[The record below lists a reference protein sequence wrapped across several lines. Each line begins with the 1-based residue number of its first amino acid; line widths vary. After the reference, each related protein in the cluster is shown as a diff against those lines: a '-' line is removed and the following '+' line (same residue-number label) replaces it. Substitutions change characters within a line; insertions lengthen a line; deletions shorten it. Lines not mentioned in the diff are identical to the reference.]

1 MVRWMALNRRSYTYL
16 KTKLLMPRYS
26 GTKKISRIVR
36 RKPPILLPQPE
47 LLHRLAPK
55 RTKQPELDSPTQ
67 IVLHAF
73 RYAALKHRN
82 QTLSDGVTPYFAHVV
97 RVNWILR
104 DLFQIKDTP
113 TIVAAI
119 LHDVVEDTGTDI
131 EEIED
136 LFGEMIARYVD
147 LLTKNQALPKRER
160 EREYDNKLEN
170 APETVKI
177 AKLADLYDNLSR
189 RIGTSRLPST
199 IKNARRL
206 AEKFKHLLTS
216 QRGRIALEH
225 VQRLILEIEQTKFGS
240 KPRSRSVTPRS
251 KRTRSK

>member
-1 MVRWMALNRRSYTYL
+1 
-16 KTKLLMPRYS
+16 MPRYS
-26 GTKKISRIVR
+26 GSKKISRIVR
-36 RKPPILLPQPE
+36 RKPPSLPPQPE
-47 LLHRLAPK
+47 LLANAGAFGSNLLHRSAPK
-55 RTKQPELDSPTQ
+55 RAKHSQLDSPTQ

-73 RYAALKHRN
+73 RYAAFKHRN

-104 DLFQIKDTP
+104 DLFHIDETP

-119 LHDVVEDTGTDI
+119 LHDVVEDTDTDI
-131 EEIED
+131 EEIGD
-136 LFGEMIARYVD
+136 LFGKTIAQYVD

-160 EREYDNKLEN
+160 EREYDDKLEN

-206 AEKFKHLLTS
+206 AEKFNRLITS
-216 QRGRIALEH
+216 KRGRIALDH
-225 VQRLILEIEQTKFGS
+225 VQRLILEIEQTEFGS
-240 KPRSRSVTPRS
+240 KRRETRAPKARA
-251 KRTRSK
+251 KRARTK

>member
-1 MVRWMALNRRSYTYL
+1 
-16 KTKLLMPRYS
+16 MPRYS
-26 GTKKISRIVR
+26 GSKKISRMVR
-36 RKPPILLPQPE
+36 RKPPILLPQPQLLANAGALASNWG

-55 RTKQPELDSPTQ
+55 RTKRSELDSPTQ

-73 RYAALKHRN
+73 RYAAFKHRN

-104 DLFQIKDTP
+104 DLFRIKDTP

-119 LHDVVEDTGTDI
+119 LHDVVEDTDTDI

-136 LFGEMIARYVD
+136 LFGQTIARYVD

-160 EREYDNKLEN
+160 EREYDDKLEN

-216 QRGRIALEH
+216 QRGRIALDH
-225 VQRLILEIEQTKFGS
+225 VQRLILEIEQTEFGS
-240 KPRSRSVTPRS
+240 KPRKTLAPKARA
-251 KRTRSK
+251 KRAGTK

>member
-1 MVRWMALNRRSYTYL
+1 
-16 KTKLLMPRYS
+16 MPRYS
-26 GTKKISRIVR
+26 GSKKISRIVR
-36 RKPPILLPQPE
+36 RKPPNLLPQPE
-47 LLHRLAPK
+47 LLANAGAFGSNLLHRSAPK
-55 RTKQPELDSPTQ
+55 HAKHSELDSPTQ

-73 RYAALKHRN
+73 RYAAFKHRN

-104 DLFQIKDTP
+104 DLFHIDETP

-119 LHDVVEDTGTDI
+119 LHDVVEDTDTDI

-136 LFGEMIARYVD
+136 LFGKTIAQYVD

-160 EREYDNKLEN
+160 EREYDDKLEN

-206 AEKFKHLLTS
+206 AEKFNRLITS
-216 QRGRIALEH
+216 KRGRIALDH
-225 VQRLILEIEQTKFGS
+225 VQRLVLEIEQTEFGS
-240 KPRSRSVTPRS
+240 KPRKTRPPKARA
-251 KRTRSK
+251 KRARTK

>member
-1 MVRWMALNRRSYTYL
+1 
-16 KTKLLMPRYS
+16 MPRYPGS
-26 GTKKISRIVR
+26 KKITRTVR

-47 LLHRLAPK
+47 LLANAGALGSNWDLLHRWAPK
-55 RTKQPELDSPTQ
+55 RTNQSELDSPTQ

-73 RYAALKHRN
+73 RYAAFKHRN
-82 QTLSDGVTPYFAHVV
+82 QTFSDGVTPYFAHVV

-104 DLFQIKDTP
+104 DLFHISDTP

-119 LHDVVEDTGTDI
+119 LHDVVEDTDTDL

-136 LFGEMIARYVD
+136 IFGQTIAQYVN

-160 EREYDNKLEN
+160 EREYDDKLEN

-206 AEKFKHLLTS
+206 AEKFKPLLTNK
-216 QRGRIALEH
+216 RGRIALDH
-225 VQRLILEIEQTKFGS
+225 VQRLILEIEETKFGS
-240 KPRSRSVTPRS
+240 KPGKTLPPKAPA
-251 KRTRSK
+251 KRARTK

>member
-1 MVRWMALNRRSYTYL
+1 
-16 KTKLLMPRYS
+16 MPRYS
-26 GTKKISRIVR
+26 GSKKISRIVR
-36 RKPPILLPQPE
+36 RQPPILPPQPK
-47 LLHRLAPK
+47 LLANTGTSGSNRGLLRRLAPK
-55 RTKQPELDSPTQ
+55 RTQLSELDSPTQ

-73 RYAALKHRN
+73 RYAAFKHRN

-97 RVNWILR
+97 RVSWILR
-104 DLFQIKDTP
+104 DLFHIKDTP

-136 LFGEMIARYVD
+136 LFGQTIARYVD
-147 LLTKNQALPKRER
+147 LLTKNQALPKQER
-160 EREYDNKLEN
+160 EREYDDKLEN
-170 APETVKI
+170 APQTVKI
-177 AKLADLYDNLSR
+177 AKLADLYDNLAR

-206 AEKFKHLLTS
+206 AEKFKPQLTNK
-216 QRGRIALEH
+216 RGRIALDH
-225 VQRLILEIEQTKFGS
+225 VQRLILEIEQTEFGS

>member
-1 MVRWMALNRRSYTYL
+1 
-16 KTKLLMPRYS
+16 MPRYS
-26 GTKKISRIVR
+26 GSKKISRIVR
-36 RKPPILLPQPE
+36 RKPLILLPQPE
-47 LLHRLAPK
+47 LLANAGAFGSNSGLLHRLAPK
-55 RTKQPELDSPTQ
+55 RTQLSELDSPTQ

-73 RYAALKHRN
+73 RYAAFKHRN

-104 DLFQIKDTP
+104 DLFHIKDTP

-119 LHDVVEDTGTDI
+119 LHDVVEDTDTEVGEIADI
-131 EEIED
+131 
-136 LFGEMIARYVD
+136 FGQRIAQYVD

-160 EREYDNKLEN
+160 EREYDNKLEK

-206 AEKFKHLLTS
+206 AEKFKPQLTNK
-216 QRGRIALEH
+216 RGRTALDH
-225 VQRLILEIEQTKFGS
+225 VQRLILEIEETKFGS
-240 KPRSRSVTPRS
+240 KPRKTLAPKAPA
-251 KRTRSK
+251 KRTRTKSVG